1 MNYLLD
7 TCVLSEFTRRQPDR
21 NVVNWLDSID
31 EDKMFL
37 SAISLGEVQRGIQRL
52 PDSGR
57 KNQLVAWLNSQLLE
71 RFNGRILSLDSET
84 LLLWGNLAA
93 RMEAQ
98 GIKLP
103 VMDSLIVATA
113 LQHHLI
119 LVTRNVSDFAS
130 CDVEILNPWI
140 E

>member
-98 GIKLP
+98 RTKLP